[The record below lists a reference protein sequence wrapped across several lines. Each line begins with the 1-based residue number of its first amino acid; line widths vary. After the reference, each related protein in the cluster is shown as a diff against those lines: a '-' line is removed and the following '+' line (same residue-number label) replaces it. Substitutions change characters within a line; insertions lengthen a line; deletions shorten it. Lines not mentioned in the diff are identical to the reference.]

1 MSEQTKNENDF
12 REDQREAI
20 RVLRAGG
27 IILYPTDT
35 VWGIGCDATNPEAV
49 SRIYELK
56 RRAAAKSMLVLVCD
70 TAQAERFTDDGEEI
84 AFQLLEES
92 VTPLTVIFD
101 RARGL
106 AANLVADDGS
116 IGMRLSRERY
126 SSGLCRGLRRPVVST
141 SANISGTPAP
151 ALFQEIAPE
160 IVEGVDYVARYRRDD
175 THRAAPSSIIKVS
188 KGGVIRIIRE

>member
-106 AANLVADDGS
+106 AANLIADDGS

-175 THRAAPSSIIKVS
+175 AHRAAPSSIIKVS